1 MKWNIIFI
9 MRSFH
14 NFGGVFL
21 LKNPPVFGRVSKAD
35 ISNIWEHRVTP
46 HRCWATISLKLMA
59 KTFVHCVQK
68 LGPQP
73 TFSHLKLGTAVTTEY
88 HKHVPNVP
96 ATALHFSETK
106 ENLLQLSITALF
118 IQPKKLRAKAN
129 GNLTDLSHR
138 KAISLLISSRI
149 LDTTMPCPLPT
160 AEGDPTVTYSWA
172 VTEFWGRITFG
183 N

>member
-1 MKWNIIFI
+1 M
-9 MRSFH
+9 
-14 NFGGVFL
+14 
-21 LKNPPVFGRVSKAD
+21 SKAD
-35 ISNIWEHRVTP
+35 ISNIWDHKVAP

-59 KTFVHCVQK
+59 KTFVHCIQK

-106 ENLLQLSITALF
+106 ENLLQLSITAIF
-118 IQPKKLRAKAN
+118 IQSKNLEQRQMEIWQICHTERQYHFLFFKNSLHCLAPCQQLRDTLQSPLL
-129 GNLTDLSHR
+129 GSH
-138 KAISLLISSRI
+138 
-149 LDTTMPCPLPT
+149 
-160 AEGDPTVTYSWA
+160 
-172 VTEFWGRITFG
+172 EFWGRSTFE